1 MGKIKHLFLLCML
14 FTLSVITTK
23 AQTAVDYQ
31 TSAAPSNG
39 SFAADTHWFTIRL
52 RGTYL
57 SVENVDANSYFYSG
71 NGFNTINNTIDKGLW
86 CVVGDETKGY
96 KFYNKSVGPTKVL
109 AINYVSSGPNSN
121 ALGPNARAK
130 MVDASIE
137 NATTEGADNWLTTF
151 NIHKNEKSFVG
162 AFSVSVKGL
171 TNYYLN
177 QRSPYLA
184 FWINPGAKEEEGS
197 SFYFYDES
205 SYDATTIE
213 TAINAAITK
222 AQALITTYTGKT
234 GGIYQPTEKEFSDF
248 SSKISTTTSDYTWDN
263 LVSISNTIADF
274 KAAIDK
280 HTPTVGKRYLIKNNN
295 NNRYIVPNI
304 IPGSALNVQ
313 TGDITK
319 DAVWTLE
326 AGDTEG
332 TYKLKNAWSGLYING
347 VKANKT
353 GTDLKVITA
362 NVYDN
367 TVAIGTGSYDLDI
380 DSQHTWLQGNHDP
393 LILWAAFA
401 GASRWTLT
409 EVSDADFNNYA
420 ALPNSYIST
429 LVNKNFLGVDGVATE
444 KEALQ
449 NNPTY
454 ENYLAYCKKVKAG
467 TDNQYVRLQ
476 CAKSGNNRFMGLN
489 DAHTEVNA
497 LEASTQKTNLSNI
510 WKLVPVDG
518 DEVCYRLM
526 NANTGTYITNIKNA
540 VGATSSTPNPT
551 LTDESNSYKFTFT
564 LKDEANGNW
573 NVIDQNNNKLNAEKT
588 GPLTINY
595 WTHNDNAGW
604 WISKA
609 TDIEVAL
616 HELGDASYASLY
628 LPYSISAVSNAE
640 AYVAN
645 NAAVNNTL
653 VMQTT
658 SDGGFDAN
666 QGVVLVSDTKAS
678 TATLTLG
685 ENTNKSLL
693 RGTSRPITLTDET
706 RANYLVFGPKD
717 GAENTVG
724 FWTPATSL
732 TSIAAN
738 RAYYLNEGGQQAV
751 RLVFNGSVIEG
762 IDHVVDV
769 NDNVN
774 APIYDLM
781 GRRVNNTMKHGV
793 YIQNGKKMIVK

>member
-1 MGKIKHLFLLCML
+1 MGKIKQLFLLCML

-31 TSAAPSNG
+31 TSAAPSNS
-39 SFAADTHWFTIRL
+39 SFAADTHWFTIYL

-57 SVENVDANSYFYSG
+57 SVENVDANSYLYGG
-71 NGFNTINNTIDKGLW
+71 NGFNIINNTIDKGLW

-109 AINYVSSGPNSN
+109 AINYVNGDT
-121 ALGPNARAK
+121 GGDARAK
-130 MVDASIE
+130 MVDASTE
-137 NATTEGADNWLTTF
+137 NATTGGADNWLTTF
-151 NIHKNEKSFVG
+151 NIHKNVTSNVG

-177 QRSPYLA
+177 QRGSYLA
-184 FWINPGAKEEEGS
+184 FWINPKAKEEVGS
-197 SFYFYDES
+197 SFYFYDKS
-205 SYDATTIE
+205 SYV
-213 TAINAAITK
+213 K
-222 AQALITTYTGKT
+222 PAQALVTTYTGKT
-234 GGIYQPTEKEFSDF
+234 GGIYQPTAEELRAF
-248 SSKISTTTSDYTWDN
+248 SSKIPTDYTWDN
-263 LVSISNTIADF
+263 LASVWTSVNNAIATF

-280 HTPTVGKRYLIKNNN
+280 HTPTIGKRYLIKNSHNSK
-295 NNRYIVPNI
+295 YIVPNI

-326 AGDTEG
+326 AGATEG

-347 VKANKT
+347 VKANTT
-353 GTDLKVITA
+353 GTDLKVVTA
-362 NVYDN
+362 NVYNN
-367 TVAIGTGSYDLDI
+367 TVAIGTGTYEE
-380 DSQHTWLQGNHDP
+380 SQQTWLHGNQDP
-393 LILWAAFA
+393 LILWTASA
-401 GASRWTLT
+401 GASRWTFI
-409 EVSDADFNNYA
+409 EVSDADFNTYA
-420 ALPNSYIST
+420 PLPNSHISA
-429 LVNKNFLGVDGVATE
+429 LVNKNFLGVDVDVATE
-444 KEALQ
+444 KAALQ

-454 ENYLAYCKKVKAG
+454 ENYLTYYNKIKAVI
-467 TDNQYVRLQ
+467 DNQYVRLQ

-497 LEASTQKTNLSNI
+497 LVASTQKTNLSNI
-510 WKLVPVDG
+510 WKLVPVEG
-518 DEVCYRLM
+518 EESYRLM
-526 NANTGTYITNIKNA
+526 NANTGTYITNITKAGENK
-540 VGATSSTPNPT
+540 PNPT
-551 LTDESNSYKFTFT
+551 LTDESNGYKFTFT
-564 LKDEANGNW
+564 LNNETNGNW
-573 NVIDQNNNKLNAEKT
+573 NVIDQNNNKLNAETPT
-588 GPLTINY
+588 GQINY
-595 WTHNDNAGW
+595 WTDGGNAGW
-604 WISKA
+604 WIFKA

-658 SDGGFDAN
+658 SDGGFAAN

>member
-31 TSAAPSNG
+31 TSTAPSNG
-39 SFAADTHWFTIRL
+39 SFAADTHWFTICL
-52 RGTYL
+52 RGTFL
-57 SVENVDANSYFYSG
+57 SVENADNNSYLYSG
-71 NGFNTINNTIDKGLW
+71 NGFKTINNTIDKGLW

-109 AINYVSSGPNSN
+109 AINYVSTGPKSD
-121 ALGPNARAK
+121 ALGPDARAK
-130 MVDASIE
+130 MVDASTE

-151 NIHKNEKSFVG
+151 NIHKNETKNVG

-184 FWINPGAKEEEGS
+184 FWINSGAKEDEGS
-197 SFYFYDES
+197 SFYFYDRN
-205 SYDATTIE
+205 SYDATAIE
-213 TAINAAITK
+213 EAIRG
-222 AQALITTYTGKT
+222 AQTLVATYTGKT
-234 GGIYQPTEKEFSDF
+234 GGIYQPTADELSAF
-248 SSKISTTTSDYTWDN
+248 SSKIPTDYTWDN
-263 LVSISNTIADF
+263 LVLINNEKATF

-280 HTPTVGKRYLIKNNN
+280 HTPTIGKRYLIKNNY

-326 AGDTEG
+326 AGATEG

-347 VKANKT
+347 VKANTT

-367 TVAIGTGSYDLDI
+367 TVAIGTGLYDFDI
-380 DSQHTWLQGNHDP
+380 ESQRTWLQGNHDP
-393 LILWAAFA
+393 LILWSAMA

-476 CAKSGNNRFMGLN
+476 CAKGNQHFMGLN
-489 DAHTEVNA
+489 DAHTEANA

-518 DEVCYRLM
+518 EEFCYKLM
-526 NANTGTYITNIKNA
+526 NANTGTYITNIQNA
-540 VGATSSTPNPT
+540 VNGENRPNPT
-551 LTDESNSYKFTFT
+551 LTDESNGYKFTFT
-564 LKDEANGNW
+564 LKNETNGNW
-573 NVIDQNNNKLNAEKT
+573 SVIDQNNNQLNAET
-588 GPLTINY
+588 DGRINY
-595 WTHNDNAGW
+595 WTDGGNAGW
-604 WISKA
+604 WIFKA

-658 SDGGFDAN
+658 SDGGFAAN

-685 ENTNKSLL
+685 ENTNTSLL

>member
-31 TSAAPSNG
+31 TSTAPSNG
-39 SFAADTHWFTIRL
+39 SFAADTHWFTIYL

-57 SVENVDANSYFYSG
+57 SVENVDADSYLYGG

-96 KFYNKSVGPTKVL
+96 KFYNKSIGPTKVL
-109 AINYVSSGPNSN
+109 AINYVSDDTGG
-121 ALGPNARAK
+121 AARAK
-130 MVDASIE
+130 MVDASTE
-137 NATTEGADNWLTTF
+137 NATTGGADNWLTTF
-151 NIHKNEKSFVG
+151 NLYKNVTSNVG
-162 AFSVSVKGL
+162 AYSVSVKGL

-177 QRSPYLA
+177 QRGSYLA
-184 FWINPGAKEEEGS
+184 FWINPKAKEEVGS
-197 SFYFYDES
+197 SFYFYDKS
-205 SYDATTIE
+205 SYVGPAKT
-213 TAINAAITK
+213 
-222 AQALITTYTGKT
+222 LVTTYTGKT
-234 GGIYQPTEKEFSDF
+234 GDFYQPTEKELSDF
-248 SSKISTTTSDYTWDN
+248 SAKIPKDYTWDN
-263 LVSISNTIADF
+263 IATVWETVSNAIADF

-280 HTPTVGKRYLIKNNN
+280 HTPTVGKRYLIKNSHNSK
-295 NNRYIVPNI
+295 YIVPNI

-326 AGDTEG
+326 AGETEG

-347 VKANKT
+347 VKANTT
-353 GTDLKVITA
+353 GTDLKVVTA
-362 NVYDN
+362 NVYNN
-367 TVAIGTGSYDLDI
+367 TVAIGTGTYEE
-380 DSQHTWLQGNHDP
+380 SQQTWLHGNQDP
-393 LILWAAFA
+393 LILWTASA
-401 GASRWTLT
+401 GASRWTFT
-409 EVSDADFNNYA
+409 EVSDADFNTYA

-429 LVNKNFLGVDGVATE
+429 LVNNAKNFLGVDVATE

-454 ENYLAYCKKVKAG
+454 ENYLTYYNKVKAG

-476 CAKSGNNRFMGLN
+476 CAKGNQRFMGLN
-489 DAHTEVNA
+489 DAHTEANA
-497 LEASTQKTNLSNI
+497 LVASTQKTNLSNI

-518 DEVCYRLM
+518 ENFCYKLM
-526 NANTGTYITNIKNA
+526 NANTGTYITNIQNA
-540 VGATSSTPNPT
+540 VNGENRPNPT
-551 LTDESNSYKFTFT
+551 LTNESNGYKFTFT
-564 LKDEANGNW
+564 LKNETNGNW
-573 NVIDQNNNKLNAEKT
+573 NVIDQNNNKLNAE
-588 GPLTINY
+588 GDGRINY
-595 WTHNDNAGW
+595 WTDGGNAGW
-604 WISKA
+604 WIFKA

-658 SDGGFDAN
+658 SDGGFADN

-738 RAYYLNEGGQQAV
+738 RAFYRNEGGQQAV

-769 NDNVN
+769 NDHVN
-774 APIYDLM
+774 APIYDLT

>member
-1 MGKIKHLFLLCML
+1 MSKIKHLFLLCML

-31 TSAAPSNG
+31 TSTAPSKG
-39 SFAADTHWFTIRL
+39 SFDADTHWFTICL

-71 NGFNTINNTIDKGLW
+71 NDFNTINNTIDKGLW

-109 AINYVSSGPNSN
+109 AINYVSTGPKSD
-121 ALGPNARAK
+121 ALGPDARAK

-151 NIHKNEKSFVG
+151 NIHKNETKNIG

-184 FWINPGAKEEEGS
+184 FWINTGAKEELGS

-205 SYDATTIE
+205 SYDASTIE
-213 TAINAAITK
+213 TAINAAKTK
-222 AQALITTYTGKT
+222 AQPLITTYTGKT
-234 GGIYQPTEKEFSDF
+234 GGIYQPTAEELRDF
-248 SSKISTTTSDYTWDN
+248 SSKIPTDYTWDN
-263 LVSISNTIADF
+263 LVSISNAIADF

-280 HTPTVGKRYLIKNNN
+280 HTPTVGKRYLIKNNHT
-295 NNRYIVPNI
+295 NRYIVPNI

-326 AGDTEG
+326 AGETEG
-332 TYKLKNAWSGLYING
+332 TYKLKNAWSDLYING
-347 VKANKT
+347 VKANTT
-353 GTDLKVITA
+353 GTDLKVVTA
-362 NVYDN
+362 NVYNN
-367 TVAIGTGSYDLDI
+367 TVAIGTGTYEE
-380 DSQHTWLQGNHDP
+380 SQQTWLHGNDGNDQ
-393 LILWAAFA
+393 LILWSASA
-401 GASRWTLT
+401 GASRWTFT
-409 EVSDADFNNYA
+409 EVSDADFNTYA
-420 ALPNSYIST
+420 ALPNSHISA
-429 LVNKNFLGVDGVATE
+429 LVNKNFLGVDVDVATE
-444 KEALQ
+444 KAALQ

-454 ENYLAYCKKVKAG
+454 ENYLTYYNKIKAVI
-467 TDNQYVRLQ
+467 DNQYVRLQ
-476 CAKSGNNRFMGLN
+476 CAKSDNNRFMGLN
-489 DAHTEVNA
+489 DAHTEVNS
-497 LEASTQKTNLSNI
+497 LVASTQKTNLSNI
-510 WKLVPVDG
+510 WKLVPVEG
-518 DEVCYRLM
+518 EESYKLM

-540 VGATSSTPNPT
+540 NDGNSMPNPT
-551 LTDESNSYKFTFT
+551 LTDYSHGYKFTFT
-564 LKDEANGNW
+564 LKNETKGSW
-573 NVIDQNNNKLNAEKT
+573 NVIDQNNNKLNAEKDSRNR
-588 GPLTINY
+588 INY
-595 WTHNDNAGW
+595 WTDNLNDGW
-604 WISKA
+604 WIFKA

-616 HELGDASYASLY
+616 HELGGASYASLY
-628 LPYSISAVSNAE
+628 LPYSISAVSSAE

-658 SDGGFDAN
+658 SDGGFAAN

-693 RGTSRPITLTDET
+693 RGTNQPITLTDET

-724 FWTPATSL
+724 FWTPAASL

-738 RAYYLNEGGQQAV
+738 RAYYRNEGGQHAV

>member
-31 TSAAPSNG
+31 TSTAPSNG

-57 SVENVDANSYFYSG
+57 SVENADNNSYLYSG
-71 NGFNTINNTIDKGLW
+71 NGFNTIENTIDKGLW

-109 AINYVSSGPNSN
+109 AINYVSSDEG
-121 ALGPNARAK
+121 GGARAK
-130 MVDASIE
+130 MVDASTE

-151 NIHKNEKSFVG
+151 NIHKNTGGECVG

-184 FWINPGAKEEEGS
+184 FWISSKANEEVGS

-205 SYDATTIE
+205 SYVGPAKT
-213 TAINAAITK
+213 
-222 AQALITTYTGKT
+222 LVTTYTGKT
-234 GGIYQPTEKEFSDF
+234 GGIYQPTAEELSVF
-248 SSKISTTTSDYTWDN
+248 SSKIPTDYTWDN
-263 LVSISNTIADF
+263 LASIWASVNNTIADF

-280 HTPTVGKRYLIKNNN
+280 HTPAVGKRYLIKNNYTN
-295 NNRYIVPNI
+295 KYIVPNV

-362 NVYDN
+362 NVYNN
-367 TVAIGTGSYDLDI
+367 TVAIGTGSYDS
-380 DSQHTWLQGNHDP
+380 DSQQTWLHGNADHDQ
-393 LILWAAFA
+393 LILWSASA
-401 GASRWTLT
+401 GASRWTFT
-409 EVSDADFNNYA
+409 EVSDADFNTYA
-420 ALPNSYIST
+420 ALPNSHIST
-429 LVNKNFLGVDGVATE
+429 LVNNAKNFLGVDVATE

-454 ENYLAYCKKVKAG
+454 ENYLTYYNKVKAG

-476 CAKSGNNRFMGLN
+476 CAKSDNNRFMGLN
-489 DAHTEVNA
+489 DAYTEANS

-510 WKLVPVDG
+510 WRLVPVDG
-518 DEVCYRLM
+518 EEFCYRLM
-526 NANTGTYITNIKNA
+526 NANTGTYITNIQNA
-540 VGATSSTPNPT
+540 VNGANKPNPT
-551 LTDESNSYKFTFT
+551 LTTDESNGYKFTFT
-564 LKDEANGNW
+564 LKNETNGKW
-573 NVIDQNNNKLNAEKT
+573 SVIDQNSNQLNAET
-588 GPLTINY
+588 DGRINY
-595 WTHNDNAGW
+595 WTHSGNDGW
-604 WISKA
+604 CLFKA

-658 SDGGFDAN
+658 SDGGFAAN

-685 ENTNKSLL
+685 ENTNTSLL

-706 RANYLVFGPKD
+706 LANYLVFGPKD
-717 GAENTVG
+717 EANTIG
-724 FWTPATSL
+724 FWTPAASL

-769 NDNVN
+769 YDNVN

>member
-23 AQTAVDYQ
+23 AQTAVDYR
-31 TSAAPSNG
+31 TSAAPSKS
-39 SFAADTHWFTIRL
+39 SFDADTHWFTIYL

-57 SVENVDANSYFYSG
+57 SVENVDADSYLYGG

-109 AINYVSSGPNSN
+109 AINYVSDDTGG
-121 ALGPNARAK
+121 AARAK
-130 MVDASIE
+130 MVDASTE
-137 NATTEGADNWLTTF
+137 NATTGGADNWLTTF
-151 NIHKNEKSFVG
+151 NLYKNVTSNVG
-162 AFSVSVKGL
+162 AYSVSVKGL

-177 QRSPYLA
+177 QRGSYLA
-184 FWINPGAKEEEGS
+184 FWINPKAKEEVGS
-197 SFYFYDES
+197 SFYFYDKS
-205 SYDATTIE
+205 SYVGPAKT
-213 TAINAAITK
+213 
-222 AQALITTYTGKT
+222 LVTTYTGKT
-234 GGIYQPTEKEFSDF
+234 GGIYQPTADELSVF
-248 SSKISTTTSDYTWDN
+248 SSKIPTDYTWEN
-263 LVSISNTIADF
+263 LASVWTSVNNAIATF
-274 KAAIDK
+274 KADIDK
-280 HTPTVGKRYLIKNNN
+280 HTPTIGKRYLIKNSHNSK
-295 NNRYIVPNI
+295 YIVPNI

-326 AGDTEG
+326 AGATEG

-347 VKANKT
+347 VKANTT
-353 GTDLKVITA
+353 GTDLKVVTA
-362 NVYDN
+362 NVYNN
-367 TVAIGTGSYDLDI
+367 TVAIGTGTYEE
-380 DSQHTWLQGNHDP
+380 SQQTWLHGNQDP
-393 LILWAAFA
+393 LILWTASA

-409 EVSDADFNNYA
+409 EVSDANFNTYA
-420 ALPNSYIST
+420 PLPNSYIST

-444 KEALQ
+444 KEALR

-497 LEASTQKTNLSNI
+497 LVASTQKTNLSNI

-526 NANTGTYITNIKNA
+526 NANTGTYITNITKAGENK
-540 VGATSSTPNPT
+540 PNPT
-551 LTDESNSYKFTFT
+551 LTDESNGYKFTFT
-564 LKDEANGNW
+564 LKNETNGNW
-573 NVIDQNNNKLNAEKT
+573 NVIDQNNNKLNAET
-588 GPLTINY
+588 DGRINY
-595 WTHNDNAGW
+595 WTSDQNAGW
-604 WISKA
+604 RISKA

-658 SDGGFDAN
+658 SDGGFADN

-693 RGTSRPITLTDET
+693 RGTSQPITLTDET

-738 RAYYLNEGGQQAV
+738 RAFYKNEGGQQAV

>member
-31 TSAAPSNG
+31 TSTAPSNG

-57 SVENVDANSYFYSG
+57 SVENTDANSYLYSG

-86 CVVGDETKGY
+86 CVVGNETKGY

-109 AINYVSSGPNSN
+109 AINYVSSGPNENSK
-121 ALGPNARAK
+121 GPDARAK

-151 NIHKNEKSFVG
+151 NIHKNVTSNVG

-171 TNYYLN
+171 TDYYLN
-177 QRSPYLA
+177 QRPPYLA
-184 FWINPGAKEEEGS
+184 FWISSGANEEVGS

-205 SYDATTIE
+205 SYDASTIE

-222 AQALITTYTGKT
+222 AQTLITTYTGKT
-234 GGIYQPTEKEFSDF
+234 GGIYQPTAGELSNF
-248 SSKISTTTSDYTWDN
+248 SSKIPTTTSDYTWDN

-280 HTPTVGKRYLIKNNN
+280 HTPTVGKRYLIKNSHNN
-295 NNRYIVPNI
+295 KYIVPNI

-326 AGDTEG
+326 VGGTEG
-332 TYKLKNAWSGLYING
+332 TYKLRNAWSGLYING
-347 VKANKT
+347 VKANTT

-362 NVYDN
+362 NVYNN

-380 DSQHTWLQGNHDP
+380 DSQHTWIHGNQDP
-393 LILWAAFA
+393 LILWSASA
-401 GASRWTLT
+401 GASRWTFT
-409 EVSDADFNNYA
+409 EVSDADFNTYA
-420 ALPNSYIST
+420 ALPNSHIST

-526 NANTGTYITNIKNA
+526 NANTGTYITNITKAGENK
-540 VGATSSTPNPT
+540 PNPT
-551 LTDESNSYKFTFT
+551 LTDESNGYKFTFT
-564 LKDEANGNW
+564 LKNETNGNW
-573 NVIDQNNNKLNAEKT
+573 NVIDQNNNKLNAET
-588 GPLTINY
+588 PSGQINY
-595 WTHNDNAGW
+595 WTDNGNAGW
-604 WISKA
+604 WIFKA

-628 LPYSISAVSNAE
+628 LPYSISAVSSAE

-738 RAYYLNEGGQQAV
+738 RAYYRNEGGQHAV

>member
-1 MGKIKHLFLLCML
+1 MGNFKHLFLLCML

-23 AQTAVDYQ
+23 AQTAVEYQ

-39 SFAADTHWFTIRL
+39 SFAADTHWFTIYV

-57 SVENVDANSYFYSG
+57 SVENADNNSYLYSG
-71 NGFNTINNTIDKGLW
+71 NSFNTINNTIDKGLW
-86 CVVGDETKGY
+86 CVVGDETSGY
-96 KFYNKSVGPTKVL
+96 KFYNKSEGPTKVL
-109 AINYVSSGPNSN
+109 AINYVSDNTG
-121 ALGPNARAK
+121 GDARVK
-130 MVDASIE
+130 MVDASTE

-151 NIHKNEKSFVG
+151 NMHKNVTSNVG
-162 AFSVSVKGL
+162 AYSISVKGL
-171 TNYYLN
+171 TDYYLN

-184 FWINPGAKEEEGS
+184 FWINSLASEEIGS
-197 SFYFYDES
+197 SFYFYNES
-205 SYDATTIE
+205 SYATPTIE
-213 TAINAAITK
+213 IMQN
-222 AQALITTYTGKT
+222 LITTYTGKT
-234 GGIYQPTEKEFSDF
+234 GGIYQPTAEELSDF
-248 SSKISTTTSDYTWDN
+248 SNQIPSTSDFTWDN
-263 LVSISNTIADF
+263 VATKLASSNNLIANF
-274 KAAIDK
+274 KTAIDT
-280 HTPTVGKRYLIKNNN
+280 HTPTVGKRYLIKNNYN
-295 NNRYIVPNI
+295 NKYIVPNV
-304 IPGSALNVQ
+304 IPGSVLNVQ

-319 DAVWTLE
+319 DAVWILE
-326 AGDTEG
+326 GGDTEG

-347 VKANKT
+347 VKANT
-353 GTDLKVITA
+353 TATDLKVITA
-362 NVYDN
+362 NVYNN
-367 TVAIGTGSYDLDI
+367 TVAIGSGSYDL
-380 DSQHTWLQGNHDP
+380 DSQHTWLHGNQDP
-393 LILWAAFA
+393 IILWSAGA
-401 GASRWTLT
+401 GASRWTFT
-409 EVSDADFNNYA
+409 EVSDDDFNTYA
-420 ALPNSYIST
+420 ALPNSHIST
-429 LVNKNFLGVDGVATE
+429 LVNNGKNFLGVDVATE
-444 KEALQ
+444 KAALQ
-449 NNPTY
+449 NEPTY
-454 ENYLAYCKKVKAG
+454 DNFLTYYNKVKAG

-476 CAKSGNNRFMGLN
+476 CAKSGNNRFLGLN

-497 LEASTQKTNLSNI
+497 LVASTQKTNLSNI
-510 WKLVPVDG
+510 WKLVPIDG
-518 DEVCYRLM
+518 EEGYKLM
-526 NANTGTYITNIKNA
+526 NANTGTYITNVQNA
-540 VGATSSTPNPT
+540 VDGASKPNPS
-551 LTDESNSYKFTFT
+551 LTDFSNGYKFTFT
-564 LKDEANGNW
+564 LKNEANGNW
-573 NVIDQNNNKLNAEKT
+573 NVIDGNNNKLNAET
-588 GPLTINY
+588 DGRINY
-595 WTHNDNAGW
+595 WTSDVNAGW
-604 WISKA
+604 YIFKA

-645 NAAVNNTL
+645 NSAVNNTL

-658 SDGGFDAN
+658 SDGGFAAN

-685 ENTNKSLL
+685 ENTNTSLL
-693 RGTSRPITLTDET
+693 SGTNQPITLTDET

-717 GAENTVG
+717 GATNTVG

-738 RAYYLNEGGQQAV
+738 RAYYRNEGGQHAV

>member
-31 TSAAPSNG
+31 TSTAPSNG

-57 SVENVDANSYFYSG
+57 SVENADNNSYFYSG
-71 NGFNTINNTIDKGLW
+71 NGFNTIDNTIDKGLW

-109 AINYVSSGPNSN
+109 AINYVSTGPKSD
-121 ALGPNARAK
+121 ALGPDARAK

-151 NIHKNEKSFVG
+151 NIHKNVTSNVG

-177 QRSPYLA
+177 QRAPYLA
-184 FWINPGAKEEEGS
+184 FWINPGAKEDLGS

-205 SYDATTIE
+205 SYDASTIE
-213 TAINAAITK
+213 AAITK
-222 AQALITTYTGKT
+222 AQALITTYTDNT
-234 GGIYQPTEKEFSDF
+234 GGIYQPTAGELSDF
-248 SSKISTTTSDYTWDN
+248 SSKIPTTTNNFTWDN
-263 LVSISNTIADF
+263 LASINNTIADF

-280 HTPTVGKRYLIKNNN
+280 HTPTVGKRYLIKNSHNN
-295 NNRYIVPNI
+295 KYIVPNI

-313 TGDITK
+313 TGDVTK

-326 AGDTEG
+326 AGETEG
-332 TYKLKNAWSGLYING
+332 TYKLKNAWSDLYING

-353 GTDLKVITA
+353 GTDLKVVTA
-362 NVYDN
+362 NVYNN
-367 TVAIGTGSYDLDI
+367 TVAIGTGTYEE
-380 DSQHTWLQGNHDP
+380 SQQTWLHANADP
-393 LILWAAFA
+393 FVILWTASA

-526 NANTGTYITNIKNA
+526 NANTGTYITNITKAGENK
-540 VGATSSTPNPT
+540 PNPT
-551 LTDESNSYKFTFT
+551 LTDESNGYKFTFT
-564 LKDEANGNW
+564 LKNETNGNW
-573 NVIDQNNNKLNAEKT
+573 NVIDQNNNKLNAET
-588 GPLTINY
+588 PSGQINY
-595 WTHNDNAGW
+595 WTDNGNAGW
-604 WISKA
+604 WIFKA

-628 LPYSISAVSNAE
+628 LPYSISAVSSAE

-666 QGVVLVSDTKAS
+666 QGVDLGSDRNTKKK
-678 TATLTLG
+678 TLTLG

-738 RAYYLNEGGQQAV
+738 RAYYRNEGGQHAV

>member
-31 TSAAPSNG
+31 TSAAPSNS
-39 SFAADTHWFTIRL
+39 SFAADTHWFTIYL

-57 SVENVDANSYFYSG
+57 SVENVDANSYLYGG
-71 NGFNTINNTIDKGLW
+71 NGFNIINNTIDKGLW

-109 AINYVSSGPNSN
+109 AINYVNGDT
-121 ALGPNARAK
+121 GGDARAK
-130 MVDASIE
+130 MVDASTE
-137 NATTEGADNWLTTF
+137 NATTGGADNWLTTF
-151 NIHKNEKSFVG
+151 NIHKNVTSNVG

-177 QRSPYLA
+177 QRGSYLA
-184 FWINPGAKEEEGS
+184 FWINPKAKEEVGS
-197 SFYFYDES
+197 SFYFYDKS
-205 SYDATTIE
+205 SYV
-213 TAINAAITK
+213 K
-222 AQALITTYTGKT
+222 PAQALVTTYTGKT
-234 GGIYQPTEKEFSDF
+234 GGIYQPTAEELRAF
-248 SSKISTTTSDYTWDN
+248 SSKIPTDYTWDN
-263 LVSISNTIADF
+263 LASVWTSVNNAIATF

-280 HTPTVGKRYLIKNNN
+280 HTPTIGRRYLIKNSHNSK
-295 NNRYIVPNI
+295 YIVPNI

-326 AGDTEG
+326 AGATEG

-347 VKANKT
+347 VKANTT
-353 GTDLKVITA
+353 GTDLKVVTA
-362 NVYDN
+362 NVYNN
-367 TVAIGTGSYDLDI
+367 TVAIGTGTYEE
-380 DSQHTWLQGNHDP
+380 SQQTWLHGNQDP
-393 LILWAAFA
+393 LILWTASA
-401 GASRWTLT
+401 GASRWTFI
-409 EVSDADFNNYA
+409 EVSDADFNTYA
-420 ALPNSYIST
+420 PLPNSHISA
-429 LVNKNFLGVDGVATE
+429 LVNKNFLGVDVDVATE
-444 KEALQ
+444 KAALQ

-454 ENYLAYCKKVKAG
+454 ENYLTYYNKIKAVI
-467 TDNQYVRLQ
+467 DNQYVRLQ

-497 LEASTQKTNLSNI
+497 LVASTQKTNLSNI
-510 WKLVPVDG
+510 WKLVPVEG
-518 DEVCYRLM
+518 EESYRLM
-526 NANTGTYITNIKNA
+526 NANTGTYITNITKAGENK
-540 VGATSSTPNPT
+540 PNPT
-551 LTDESNSYKFTFT
+551 LTDESNGYKFTFT
-564 LKDEANGNW
+564 LNNETNGNW
-573 NVIDQNNNKLNAEKT
+573 NVIDQNNNKLNAETPT
-588 GPLTINY
+588 GQINY
-595 WTHNDNAGW
+595 WTDGGNAGW
-604 WISKA
+604 WIFKA

-616 HELGDASYASLY
+616 HESGDASYASLY

-685 ENTNKSLL
+685 ENTNTSLL

-724 FWTPATSL
+724 FWTPAASL

-738 RAYYLNEGGQQAV
+738 RAFYRNEGGQQAV

>member
-31 TSAAPSNG
+31 TSAAPSNS
-39 SFAADTHWFTIRL
+39 SFAADTHWFTIYL

-57 SVENVDANSYFYSG
+57 SVENVDANSYLYGG
-71 NGFNTINNTIDKGLW
+71 NDFNTINNTIDKGLW

-109 AINYVSSGPNSN
+109 AINYVNGDTGG
-121 ALGPNARAK
+121 AARAK
-130 MVDASIE
+130 MVDASTE
-137 NATTEGADNWLTTF
+137 NATTGGADNWLTTF
-151 NIHKNEKSFVG
+151 NLYKNVTSNVG
-162 AFSVSVKGL
+162 AYSVSVKGL

-177 QRSPYLA
+177 QRGSYLA
-184 FWINPGAKEEEGS
+184 FWINPKAKEEVGS
-197 SFYFYDES
+197 SFYFYDKS
-205 SYDATTIE
+205 SYV
-213 TAINAAITK
+213 K
-222 AQALITTYTGKT
+222 PAQALVTTYTGKT
-234 GGIYQPTEKEFSDF
+234 GGIYQPTAEELRAF
-248 SSKISTTTSDYTWDN
+248 SSKIPTDYTWDN
-263 LVSISNTIADF
+263 LASVWTSVNNAIATF

-280 HTPTVGKRYLIKNNN
+280 HTPTVGKRYLIKNNHTN
-295 NNRYIVPNI
+295 KYIVPNI

-332 TYKLKNAWSGLYING
+332 TYKLKNAWSELYING
-347 VKANKT
+347 VKANTT

-362 NVYDN
+362 NVYNN
-367 TVAIGTGSYDLDI
+367 TVAIGTGSYDS
-380 DSQHTWLQGNHDP
+380 DSQQTWLHGNDGNDQ
-393 LILWAAFA
+393 LILWSASA
-401 GASRWTLT
+401 GASRWTFT
-409 EVSDADFNNYA
+409 EVSDDVFNNYA

-429 LVNKNFLGVDGVATE
+429 LVNNAKNFLGVDVATE

-449 NNPTY
+449 HNPTY
-454 ENYLAYCKKVKAG
+454 KNYLTYYNKVKAG

-489 DAHTEVNA
+489 DAYTEANA

-518 DEVCYRLM
+518 EEFCYKLM
-526 NANTGTYITNIKNA
+526 NANTGTYITNIQNA
-540 VGATSSTPNPT
+540 VNGANRPNPT
-551 LTDESNSYKFTFT
+551 LTVENNGYKFTFT
-564 LKDEANGNW
+564 LKNETNGNW
-573 NVIDQNNNKLNAEKT
+573 SVIDQNNNQLNAET
-588 GPLTINY
+588 DGRINY
-595 WTHNDNAGW
+595 WTDGGNAGW
-604 WISKA
+604 WIFKA

-658 SDGGFDAN
+658 SDGGFAAN

-685 ENTNKSLL
+685 ENPNTSLL

-717 GAENTVG
+717 EANTIG
-724 FWTPATSL
+724 FWTPAASL

>member
-14 FTLSVITTK
+14 FTLSVITTE
-23 AQTAVDYQ
+23 AQTAVDYR
-31 TSAAPSNG
+31 TSAAPSKS
-39 SFAADTHWFTIRL
+39 SFDADTHWFTIYL

-57 SVENVDANSYFYSG
+57 SVENVDNDSYLYGG

-109 AINYVSSGPNSN
+109 AINYVSSGDKGSD
-121 ALGPNARAK
+121 ARAK
-130 MVDASIE
+130 MVDASTE

-151 NIHKNEKSFVG
+151 NIHKNETSNVG
-162 AFSVSVKGL
+162 AFTVSVKGL
-171 TNYYLN
+171 TDYYLN
-177 QRSPYLA
+177 QRTPYLA
-184 FWINPGAKEEEGS
+184 FWISSAANEEVGS
-197 SFYFYDES
+197 AFYFYDKS
-205 SYDATTIE
+205 SYDASTIE
-213 TAINAAITK
+213 TAINAAKTK
-222 AQALITTYTGKT
+222 AQNLINTYTGKT
-234 GGIYQPTEKEFSDF
+234 GGIYQPTEKELRAFSN
-248 SSKISTTTSDYTWDN
+248 KIPTTTSDYTWDN

-295 NNRYIVPNI
+295 NSNYIVPNI

-313 TGDITK
+313 TGAITK
-319 DAVWTLE
+319 DAIWTLE

-347 VKANKT
+347 VKANTT

-367 TVAIGTGSYDLDI
+367 AVAIGTGSYDLDI

-393 LILWAAFA
+393 LILWSAFA

-409 EVSDADFNNYA
+409 EVSDADFNTYA
-420 ALPNSYIST
+420 ALPNSHIST
-429 LVNKNFLGVDGVATE
+429 LVDNAKNFLGVDVATE

-489 DAHTEVNA
+489 DAHTEANA

-526 NANTGTYITNIKNA
+526 NANTGTYITNITKAGENK
-540 VGATSSTPNPT
+540 PNPT
-551 LTDESNSYKFTFT
+551 LTDESNGYKFTFT
-564 LKDEANGNW
+564 LNNKTNGNW
-573 NVIDQNNNKLNAEKT
+573 NVIDQNNNKLNAET
-588 GPLTINY
+588 DGRINY
-595 WTHNDNAGW
+595 WTDGGNAGW
-604 WISKA
+604 WIFKA

-685 ENTNKSLL
+685 ENTNKSKL
-693 RGTSRPITLTDET
+693 RGTNQPITLTDET

-717 GAENTVG
+717 EANTIG
-724 FWTPATSL
+724 FWTPAASL

-738 RAYYLNEGGQQAV
+738 RAFYLNEGGQQAV

>member
-31 TSAAPSNG
+31 TSTAPSNS
-39 SFAADTHWFTIRL
+39 SFDADTHWFTIRL
-52 RGTYL
+52 RDAYL
-57 SVENVDANSYFYSG
+57 SVENTDANSYFYSG

-109 AINYVSSGPNSN
+109 AINYVSSGDKGSD
-121 ALGPNARAK
+121 ARAK
-130 MVDASIE
+130 MVDASTE

-151 NIHKNEKSFVG
+151 NIHKNETSNVG
-162 AFSVSVKGL
+162 AFTVSVKGL
-171 TNYYLN
+171 TDYYLN
-177 QRSPYLA
+177 QRAPYLA
-184 FWINPGAKEEEGS
+184 FWISSAANEEVGS
-197 SFYFYDES
+197 AFYFYDKS
-205 SYDATTIE
+205 SYDASTIE

-222 AQALITTYTGKT
+222 AQTLITTYKDKT
-234 GGIYQPTEKEFSDF
+234 GGIYQPTAEELSDF
-248 SSKISTTTSDYTWDN
+248 SSKIPTTTSDYTWDN

-280 HTPTVGKRYLIKNNN
+280 HTPTVGKRYLIKNSHNN
-295 NNRYIVPNI
+295 KYIVPNI
-304 IPGSALNVQ
+304 IPGSVLNVQ

-347 VKANKT
+347 VKANTT

-362 NVYDN
+362 NVYNN

-380 DSQHTWLQGNHDP
+380 ASQRTWLHGNQDP
-393 LILWAAFA
+393 LILWSASA
-401 GASRWTLT
+401 GASRWTFT
-409 EVSDADFNNYA
+409 EVSGADFNTYA
-420 ALPNSYIST
+420 ALPNSHISA
-429 LVNKNFLGVDGVATE
+429 LVNKNILGVDAATE
-444 KEALQ
+444 KEAFQ
-449 NNPTY
+449 SNPTY
-454 ENYLAYCKKVKAG
+454 ENYLTYYNKVKAG

-476 CAKSGNNRFMGLN
+476 CAKSGNDRFMGLN
-489 DAHTEVNA
+489 DAYTEVNA

-518 DEVCYRLM
+518 EEVCYRLM
-526 NANTGTYITNIKNA
+526 NANTGTYITNITKA
-540 VGATSSTPNPT
+540 GEDKPNPT
-551 LTDESNSYKFTFT
+551 LTDESNGYKFTFT
-564 LKDEANGNW
+564 LKDEANGKW
-573 NVIDQNNNKLNAEKT
+573 NVIDQNNNKLNAEET
-588 GPLTINY
+588 GEINY
-595 WTHNDNAGW
+595 WTDGGNDGW
-604 WISKA
+604 CIFKA

-628 LPYSISAVSNAE
+628 LPYSISAVSSAE

-645 NAAVNNTL
+645 NSAVNNTL

-685 ENTNKSLL
+685 ENKNKSLL
-693 RGTSRPITLTDET
+693 SGTNQPITLTDET

-724 FWTPATSL
+724 FWTPAASL

>member
-31 TSAAPSNG
+31 TSEAPSKG
-39 SFAADTHWFTIRL
+39 SFAADTHWFTIYL

-57 SVENVDANSYFYSG
+57 SVENVDADSYLYGGNS
-71 NGFNTINNTIDKGLW
+71 FNTINNTIDKGLW

-96 KFYNKSVGPTKVL
+96 KFYNKSIGPTKVL
-109 AINYVSSGPNSN
+109 AINYVSDDTG
-121 ALGPNARAK
+121 GKARAK
-130 MVDASIE
+130 MVDASTE
-137 NATTEGADNWLTTF
+137 NATTKGADNWLTTF
-151 NIHKNEKSFVG
+151 DLYKNVGGDCVG

-177 QRSPYLA
+177 QRGSYLA
-184 FWINPGAKEEEGS
+184 FWISPKAKEEVGS
-197 SFYFYDES
+197 AFYFYDKS
-205 SYDATTIE
+205 SYV
-213 TAINAAITK
+213 K
-222 AQALITTYTGKT
+222 PAQALVTTYKGKT
-234 GGIYQPTEKEFSDF
+234 GGIYQPTAEELSAF
-248 SSKISTTTSDYTWDN
+248 SSKIPTDYTWDN
-263 LVSISNTIADF
+263 LASVWTSVNNAIATF

-280 HTPTVGKRYLIKNNN
+280 HTPTIGKRYLIKNSHNSK
-295 NNRYIVPNI
+295 YIVPNI

-326 AGDTEG
+326 AGATEG

-347 VKANKT
+347 VKANTT
-353 GTDLKVITA
+353 GTDLKVVTA
-362 NVYDN
+362 NVYNN
-367 TVAIGTGSYDLDI
+367 TVAIGTGTYEE
-380 DSQHTWLQGNHDP
+380 SQQTWLHGNQDP
-393 LILWAAFA
+393 LILWTASA

-409 EVSDADFNNYA
+409 EVSDADFNTYA
-420 ALPNSYIST
+420 ALPNSHIST
-429 LVNKNFLGVDGVATE
+429 LVNKNFLGVDVDVATE
-444 KEALQ
+444 KAALQ

-454 ENYLAYCKKVKAG
+454 ENYLVYYNKIKAVI
-467 TDNQYVRLQ
+467 DNQYVRLQ

-497 LEASTQKTNLSNI
+497 LVASTQKNNLSNI
-510 WKLVPVDG
+510 WKLVPVEG
-518 DEVCYRLM
+518 EESYRLM
-526 NANTGTYITNIKNA
+526 NANTGTYITNITKAGENK
-540 VGATSSTPNPT
+540 PNPT
-551 LTDESNSYKFTFT
+551 LTDESNGYKFTFT
-564 LKDEANGNW
+564 LNNETNGNW
-573 NVIDQNNNKLNAEKT
+573 NVIDQNNNKLNAETPT
-588 GPLTINY
+588 GQINY
-595 WTHNDNAGW
+595 WTDNGNAGW
-604 WISKA
+604 WIFKA

-658 SDGGFDAN
+658 SDGGFAAN

-693 RGTSRPITLTDET
+693 SGTNQPITLTDET

-717 GAENTVG
+717 EANTIG
-724 FWTPATSL
+724 FWTPAASL

>member
-31 TSAAPSNG
+31 TSTAPSAG
-39 SFAADTHWFTIRL
+39 SFAADTHWFTIYL

-71 NGFNTINNTIDKGLW
+71 NGFNTIDNTIDKGLW

-109 AINYVSSGPNSN
+109 AINYVSYDSKTEG
-121 ALGPNARAK
+121 GNARAK
-130 MVDASIE
+130 MVDASTE

-151 NIHKNEKSFVG
+151 NIHKNTGGECVG

-184 FWINPGAKEEEGS
+184 FWINTKANEEVGS
-197 SFYFYDES
+197 SFYFYDKN
-205 SYDATTIE
+205 SYDASTIE

-222 AQALITTYTGKT
+222 AQTLITTYTGKT
-234 GGIYQPTEKEFSDF
+234 GGIYQPTAEELRNF
-248 SSKISTTTSDYTWDN
+248 SSKIPTTTSDYTWDN

-304 IPGSALNVQ
+304 IPGSVLNVQ

-326 AGDTEG
+326 AGGTEG

-347 VKANKT
+347 VRANTT

-401 GASRWTLT
+401 GASRWTFT

-420 ALPNSYIST
+420 ALPNSHISA
-429 LVNKNFLGVDGVATE
+429 LVNKNFLGVDVDVATE
-444 KEALQ
+444 KAALQ

-454 ENYLAYCKKVKAG
+454 ENYLTYYNKIKAVI
-467 TDNQYVRLQ
+467 DNQYVRLQ

-497 LEASTQKTNLSNI
+497 LVASTQKNNLSNI
-510 WKLVPVDG
+510 WKLVPVEG
-518 DEVCYRLM
+518 EESYRLM
-526 NANTGTYITNIKNA
+526 NANTGTYITNITKA
-540 VGATSSTPNPT
+540 GEDKPNPT
-551 LTDESNSYKFTFT
+551 LTDESHGYKFTFT
-564 LKDEANGNW
+564 LKDEANGKW

-588 GPLTINY
+588 GEINY
-595 WTHNDNAGW
+595 WTDGGNDGW
-604 WISKA
+604 CIYKA

-645 NAAVNNTL
+645 NSAVNNTL

-658 SDGGFDAN
+658 SDGGFAAN

-685 ENTNKSLL
+685 ENPNTSLL
-693 RGTSRPITLTDET
+693 RGTSQPITLTDET

-717 GAENTVG
+717 EANTIG
-724 FWTPATSL
+724 FWTPAASL

-738 RAYYLNEGGQQAV
+738 RAFYKNEGGQQAV

>member
-14 FTLSVITTK
+14 FTLSVITTE
-23 AQTAVDYQ
+23 AQTAVDYR
-31 TSAAPSNG
+31 TSAAPSKS
-39 SFAADTHWFTIRL
+39 SFDADTHWFTIYL

-57 SVENVDANSYFYSG
+57 SVENVDNDSYLYGG

-109 AINYVSSGPNSN
+109 AINYVNGDT
-121 ALGPNARAK
+121 GGDARAK
-130 MVDASIE
+130 MVDASTE
-137 NATTEGADNWLTTF
+137 NATTGGADNWLTTF
-151 NIHKNEKSFVG
+151 NLYKNVTSNVG
-162 AFSVSVKGL
+162 AYSVSVKGL

-177 QRSPYLA
+177 QRGSYLA
-184 FWINPGAKEEEGS
+184 FWISPKAKEEVGS

-205 SYDATTIE
+205 SYV
-213 TAINAAITK
+213 K
-222 AQALITTYTGKT
+222 PAQALVTTYMGKT
-234 GGIYQPTEKEFSDF
+234 GGIYQPTADELSVF
-248 SSKISTTTSDYTWDN
+248 SSKIPTDYTWEN
-263 LVSISNTIADF
+263 LASVWTSVNNAIATF

-280 HTPTVGKRYLIKNNN
+280 HTPTVGKRYLIKNNYN
-295 NNRYIVPNI
+295 SKYIVPNI

-326 AGDTEG
+326 AGETEG

-347 VKANKT
+347 VKANTT

-367 TVAIGTGSYDLDI
+367 TVAIGTGSYD
-380 DSQHTWLQGNHDP
+380 DSQHTWLHGNADP
-393 LILWAAFA
+393 LILWSASA
-401 GASRWTLT
+401 GSSRWTFT
-409 EVSDADFNNYA
+409 EVSDADFNTYA

-429 LVNKNFLGVDGVATE
+429 LVNNAKNFLGVGVTE
-444 KEALQ
+444 KETFQ

-454 ENYLAYCKKVKAG
+454 ENYLTYYNKVKTG

-476 CAKSGNNRFMGLN
+476 CAKTGYGGNDRFMGLN
-489 DAHTEVNA
+489 DAHTEANS

-518 DEVCYRLM
+518 EEFCYKLM
-526 NANTGTYITNIKNA
+526 NANTGTYITNIQNA

-551 LTDESNSYKFTFT
+551 LTDESSGYKFTFT
-564 LKDEANGNW
+564 LKDEANGKW
-573 NVIDQNNNKLNAEKT
+573 NVIDQNNQKLNAE
-588 GPLTINY
+588 GDGRINY
-595 WTHNDNAGW
+595 WTNGGNDGW
-604 WISKA
+604 WIFKA

-628 LPYSISAVSNAE
+628 LPYSISAVSSNAE

-666 QGVVLVSDTKAS
+666 QGVVLVSNTKAS

-685 ENTNKSLL
+685 ENKNTSLL
-693 RGTSRPITLTDET
+693 RGTSQPITLTDET

-724 FWTPATSL
+724 FWTPAASL

>member
-31 TSAAPSNG
+31 TSTAPSNG

-57 SVENVDANSYFYSG
+57 SVENADNNSYFYSG
-71 NGFNTINNTIDKGLW
+71 NGFNTIDNTIDKGLW

-109 AINYVSSGPNSN
+109 AINYVSTGPKSD
-121 ALGPNARAK
+121 ALGPDARAK

-151 NIHKNEKSFVG
+151 NIHKNVTSNVG

-177 QRSPYLA
+177 QRAPYLA
-184 FWINPGAKEEEGS
+184 FWINPGAKEDLGS

-205 SYDATTIE
+205 SYDASTIE
-213 TAINAAITK
+213 EAIRG
-222 AQALITTYTGKT
+222 AQTLVATYTGKT
-234 GGIYQPTEKEFSDF
+234 GGIYQPTADELSAF
-248 SSKISTTTSDYTWDN
+248 SSKIPTDYTWDN
-263 LVSISNTIADF
+263 LVLINNEKATF

-280 HTPTVGKRYLIKNNN
+280 HTPTIGKRYLIKNNY

-326 AGDTEG
+326 AGATEG

-347 VKANKT
+347 VKANTT

-367 TVAIGTGSYDLDI
+367 TVAIGTGLYDFDI
-380 DSQHTWLQGNHDP
+380 ESQRTWLQGNHDP
-393 LILWAAFA
+393 LILWSAMA

-429 LVNKNFLGVDGVATE
+429 LVNKNFLGVDVATE
-444 KEALQ
+444 KEAFQ
-449 NNPTY
+449 SNPTY
-454 ENYLAYCKKVKAG
+454 ENYLTYYNKVKAG

-476 CAKSGNNRFMGLN
+476 CAKSDHNRFMGLN
-489 DAHTEVNA
+489 DAYTEVNA

-510 WKLVPVDG
+510 WKLVPVEG
-518 DEVCYRLM
+518 EESYRLM
-526 NANTGTYITNIKNA
+526 NANTGTYITNITKAGENK
-540 VGATSSTPNPT
+540 PNPT
-551 LTDESNSYKFTFT
+551 LTDESNGYKFTFT
-564 LKDEANGNW
+564 LKDEANGKW

-588 GPLTINY
+588 GEINY
-595 WTHNDNAGW
+595 WTSDQNAGW
-604 WISKA
+604 WIIKA

-685 ENTNKSLL
+685 ENTNTSLL
-693 RGTSRPITLTDET
+693 RGTNQPITLTDET

-717 GAENTVG
+717 EANTIG
-724 FWTPATSL
+724 FWTPAASL

>member
-31 TSAAPSNG
+31 TSTAPSKG
-39 SFAADTHWFTIRL
+39 SFDADTHWFTICL
-52 RGTYL
+52 RGTFL
-57 SVENVDANSYFYSG
+57 SVENADNNSYLYSG
-71 NGFNTINNTIDKGLW
+71 NGFKTINNTIDKGLW

-130 MVDASIE
+130 MVDASTE

-151 NIHKNEKSFVG
+151 NIHKNETKNVG

-184 FWINPGAKEEEGS
+184 FWINSGAKEEEGS

-205 SYDATTIE
+205 SYVGS
-213 TAINAAITK
+213 AITK
-222 AQALITTYTGKT
+222 AQTLVTTYTGKT

-248 SSKISTTTSDYTWDN
+248 SSKISSIIPTDYTWDN
-263 LVSISNTIADF
+263 LVSILASINNTISDF

-280 HTPTVGKRYLIKNNN
+280 HTPTVGKRYLIKNNHT
-295 NNRYIVPNI
+295 NRYIVPNI

-326 AGDTEG
+326 AGEAEG
-332 TYKLKNAWSGLYING
+332 TYKLKNAWSDLYING
-347 VKANKT
+347 VKANTT
-353 GTDLKVITA
+353 GTDLKVVTA
-362 NVYDN
+362 NVYNN
-367 TVAIGTGSYDLDI
+367 TVAIGTGTYEE
-380 DSQHTWLQGNHDP
+380 SQQTWLHGNDGNDQ
-393 LILWAAFA
+393 LILWSASA
-401 GASRWTLT
+401 GASRWTFT
-409 EVSDADFNNYA
+409 EVSDDDFNNYA

-429 LVNKNFLGVDGVATE
+429 LVNKNFLGVDVATE
-444 KEALQ
+444 KEAFQ
-449 NNPTY
+449 SNPTY
-454 ENYLAYCKKVKAG
+454 ENYLTYYNKVKAG

-476 CAKSGNNRFMGLN
+476 CAKSDNNRFMGLN
-489 DAHTEVNA
+489 DAHTEVNS
-497 LEASTQKTNLSNI
+497 LVASTQKTNLSNI
-510 WKLVPVDG
+510 WKLVPVEG
-518 DEVCYRLM
+518 EESYKLM
-526 NANTGTYITNIKNA
+526 NANTGTYITNIQNA

-551 LTDESNSYKFTFT
+551 LTDYSHGYKFTFT
-564 LKDEANGNW
+564 LKNESKGSW
-573 NVIDQNNNKLNAEKT
+573 NVIDQNSNKLNAE
-588 GPLTINY
+588 GDGRINY
-595 WTHNDNAGW
+595 WTSGGNDGW
-604 WISKA
+604 WIFKA

-616 HELGDASYASLY
+616 HELGGASYASLY
-628 LPYSISAVSNAE
+628 LPYSISAVSSAE

-658 SDGGFDAN
+658 SDGGFAAN

-685 ENTNKSLL
+685 ENKNTSLL
-693 RGTSRPITLTDET
+693 RGTNQPITLTDET

-724 FWTPATSL
+724 FWTPVASL

-738 RAYYLNEGGQQAV
+738 RAFYKNEGGQQAV

>member
-31 TSAAPSNG
+31 TSAAPSNS
-39 SFAADTHWFTIRL
+39 SFAADTHWFTIYL

-57 SVENVDANSYFYSG
+57 SVENVDANSYLYGG
-71 NGFNTINNTIDKGLW
+71 NGFNIINNTIDKGLW

-109 AINYVSSGPNSN
+109 AINYVNGDT
-121 ALGPNARAK
+121 GGDARAK
-130 MVDASIE
+130 MVDASTE
-137 NATTEGADNWLTTF
+137 NATTGGADNWLTTF
-151 NIHKNEKSFVG
+151 NIHKNVTSNVG

-177 QRSPYLA
+177 QRGSYLA
-184 FWINPGAKEEEGS
+184 FWISPKAKEEVGS
-197 SFYFYDES
+197 SFYFYDKS
-205 SYDATTIE
+205 SYV
-213 TAINAAITK
+213 K
-222 AQALITTYTGKT
+222 PAQALVTTYKGKT
-234 GGIYQPTEKEFSDF
+234 GGIYQPTAEELSDF
-248 SSKISTTTSDYTWDN
+248 SSKIPTDYTWDN
-263 LVSISNTIADF
+263 LASVWTSVNNAIATF

-280 HTPTVGKRYLIKNNN
+280 HTPTIGKRYLIKNSHNSK
-295 NNRYIVPNI
+295 YIVPNI

-326 AGDTEG
+326 AGATEG

-347 VKANKT
+347 VKANTT
-353 GTDLKVITA
+353 GTDLKVVTA
-362 NVYDN
+362 NVYNN
-367 TVAIGTGSYDLDI
+367 TVAIGTGTYEE
-380 DSQHTWLQGNHDP
+380 SQQTWLHGNQDP
-393 LILWAAFA
+393 LILWTASA
-401 GASRWTLT
+401 GASRWTFI
-409 EVSDADFNNYA
+409 EVSDADFNTYA
-420 ALPNSYIST
+420 PLPNSHIST
-429 LVNKNFLGVDGVATE
+429 LVNKNFLGVDVDVATE
-444 KEALQ
+444 KAALQ

-454 ENYLAYCKKVKAG
+454 ENYLTYYNKIKAVI
-467 TDNQYVRLQ
+467 DNQYVRLQ

-497 LEASTQKTNLSNI
+497 LVASTQKTNLSNI
-510 WKLVPVDG
+510 WKLVPVEG
-518 DEVCYRLM
+518 EESYRLM
-526 NANTGTYITNIKNA
+526 NANTGTYITNITKAGENKL
-540 VGATSSTPNPT
+540 NPT
-551 LTDESNSYKFTFT
+551 LTDESNGYKFTFT
-564 LKDEANGNW
+564 LNNETNGNW
-573 NVIDQNNNKLNAEKT
+573 NVIDQNNNKLNAETPT
-588 GPLTINY
+588 GQINY
-595 WTHNDNAGW
+595 WTDNGNAGW
-604 WISKA
+604 WIFKA

-658 SDGGFDAN
+658 SDGGFAAN

-693 RGTSRPITLTDET
+693 RGTNQPITLTDET

-724 FWTPATSL
+724 FWTPAASL

>member
-1 MGKIKHLFLLCML
+1 M
-14 FTLSVITTK
+14 
-23 AQTAVDYQ
+23 
-31 TSAAPSNG
+31 
-39 SFAADTHWFTIRL
+39 
-52 RGTYL
+52 
-57 SVENVDANSYFYSG
+57 
-71 NGFNTINNTIDKGLW
+71 
-86 CVVGDETKGY
+86 
-96 KFYNKSVGPTKVL
+96 
-109 AINYVSSGPNSN
+109 
-121 ALGPNARAK
+121 
-130 MVDASIE
+130 
-137 NATTEGADNWLTTF
+137 
-151 NIHKNEKSFVG
+151 
-162 AFSVSVKGL
+162 
-171 TNYYLN
+171 
-177 QRSPYLA
+177 
-184 FWINPGAKEEEGS
+184 
-197 SFYFYDES
+197 
-205 SYDATTIE
+205 
-213 TAINAAITK
+213 
-222 AQALITTYTGKT
+222 
-234 GGIYQPTEKEFSDF
+234 
-248 SSKISTTTSDYTWDN
+248 
-263 LVSISNTIADF
+263 
-274 KAAIDK
+274 
-280 HTPTVGKRYLIKNNN
+280 
-295 NNRYIVPNI
+295 
-304 IPGSALNVQ
+304 
-313 TGDITK
+313 
-319 DAVWTLE
+319 
-326 AGDTEG
+326 
-332 TYKLKNAWSGLYING
+332 KNAWSGLYING

>member
-31 TSAAPSNG
+31 TSTAPSKG

-109 AINYVSSGPNSN
+109 AINYVSSGPNENSK
-121 ALGPNARAK
+121 GPDARAK

-151 NIHKNEKSFVG
+151 NIHKNVTSNVG

-171 TNYYLN
+171 TDYYLN
-177 QRSPYLA
+177 QRPPYLA
-184 FWINPGAKEEEGS
+184 FWISSGANEEVGS

-205 SYDATTIE
+205 SYDASTIE

-222 AQALITTYTGKT
+222 AQTLITTYTGKT
-234 GGIYQPTEKEFSDF
+234 GGIYQPTAGELSNF
-248 SSKISTTTSDYTWDN
+248 SSKIPTTTSDYTWDN
-263 LVSISNTIADF
+263 LVSISNAIADF

-295 NNRYIVPNI
+295 NSNYIVPNI

-313 TGDITK
+313 TGAITK
-319 DAVWTLE
+319 DAIWTLE

-347 VKANKT
+347 VKANTT

-367 TVAIGTGSYDLDI
+367 AVAIGTGSYDLDI

-393 LILWAAFA
+393 LILWSAFA

-526 NANTGTYITNIKNA
+526 NANTGTYITNITKAGENK
-540 VGATSSTPNPT
+540 PNPT
-551 LTDESNSYKFTFT
+551 LTDESNGYKFTFT
-564 LKDEANGNW
+564 LKDEANGKW

-588 GPLTINY
+588 GEINY
-595 WTHNDNAGW
+595 WTDGGNAGW
-604 WISKA
+604 WIFKA

-658 SDGGFDAN
+658 SDGGFAAK

-693 RGTSRPITLTDET
+693 SGTNQPITLTDET

-717 GAENTVG
+717 EANTIG
-724 FWTPATSL
+724 FWTPAASL

>member
-31 TSAAPSNG
+31 TSAAPSNS
-39 SFAADTHWFTIRL
+39 SFAADTHWFTIYL

-57 SVENVDANSYFYSG
+57 SVENVDANSYLYGG

-109 AINYVSSGPNSN
+109 AINYVNGDTGG
-121 ALGPNARAK
+121 AARAK
-130 MVDASIE
+130 MVDASTE
-137 NATTEGADNWLTTF
+137 NATTGGADNWLTTF
-151 NIHKNEKSFVG
+151 NLYKNVTSNVG
-162 AFSVSVKGL
+162 AYSVSVKGL

-177 QRSPYLA
+177 QRGSYLA
-184 FWINPGAKEEEGS
+184 FWISPKAKEEVGS
-197 SFYFYDES
+197 AFYFYDKS
-205 SYDATTIE
+205 SYV
-213 TAINAAITK
+213 K
-222 AQALITTYTGKT
+222 PAQALVTTYTGKT
-234 GGIYQPTEKEFSDF
+234 GGIYQPTAEELSDF
-248 SSKISTTTSDYTWDN
+248 SSKIPTDYTWEN
-263 LVSISNTIADF
+263 LASVWTSVNNEIATF

-280 HTPTVGKRYLIKNNN
+280 HTPTIGKRYLIKNNY
-295 NNRYIVPNI
+295 NNRYIVPNGI
-304 IPGSALNVQ
+304 SGWALNVQ

-319 DAVWTLE
+319 DAIWTLE
-326 AGDTEG
+326 AGTTEG

-347 VKANKT
+347 VKVNTT

-362 NVYDN
+362 NVYNN
-367 TVAIGTGSYDLDI
+367 TVAIGTGSYEE
-380 DSQHTWLQGNHDP
+380 SQYTWLHGNHDP
-393 LILWAAFA
+393 IILWTASA
-401 GASRWTLT
+401 GSSRWTFT
-409 EVSDADFNNYA
+409 EVSDADFNTYA
-420 ALPNSYIST
+420 PLPNSYIST
-429 LVNKNFLGVDGVATE
+429 LENRNIFGIDVATE
-444 KEALQ
+444 KAAWQ
-449 NNPTY
+449 SNPTY
-454 ENYLAYCKKVKAG
+454 ENYLTYYNKFKAG

-476 CAKSGNNRFMGLN
+476 CAKSDNDRFMGLN
-489 DAHTEVNA
+489 DAHTEANA
-497 LEASTQKTNLSNI
+497 LVASTQKTNLSNI
-510 WKLVPVDG
+510 WKLVPVEG
-518 DEVCYRLM
+518 EESYKLK
-526 NANTGTYITNIKNA
+526 NANTGTYITNIQNA
-540 VGATSSTPNPT
+540 DDKQNKSNPT
-551 LTDESNSYKFTFT
+551 LTDYSNGYKFTFT
-564 LKDEANGNW
+564 LKNETNGNW
-573 NVIDQNNNKLNAEKT
+573 NVIDQNNNKLNAET
-588 GPLTINY
+588 DGRINY
-595 WTHNDNAGW
+595 WTSDQNAGW
-604 WISKA
+604 RISKA

-616 HELGDASYASLY
+616 HESGDASYASLY

-658 SDGGFDAN
+658 SDGGFAAN

-685 ENTNKSLL
+685 ENPNKSLL
-693 RGTSRPITLTDET
+693 CGTNQPITLTDET

>member
-1 MGKIKHLFLLCML
+1 MSKIKHLFLLCML

-31 TSAAPSNG
+31 TSAAPSNS
-39 SFAADTHWFTIRL
+39 SFAADTHWFTIYL

-57 SVENVDANSYFYSG
+57 SVENVDADSYLYGG

-96 KFYNKSVGPTKVL
+96 KFYNKSIGPTKVL
-109 AINYVSSGPNSN
+109 AINYVSYDRNTEG
-121 ALGPNARAK
+121 GGARAK

-151 NIHKNEKSFVG
+151 NIHKNTGGECVG

-184 FWINPGAKEEEGS
+184 FWISPSANEEVGS
-197 SFYFYDES
+197 SFYFYDKS
-205 SYDATTIE
+205 SYDASTIE
-213 TAINAAITK
+213 TAINAAKTK
-222 AQALITTYTGKT
+222 AQNLINTYTGKT
-234 GGIYQPTEKEFSDF
+234 GGIYQPTAEELSVF
-248 SSKISTTTSDYTWDN
+248 SSKIPTTTTNSWDN
-263 LVSISNTIADF
+263 MVSISNEIATF

-280 HTPTVGKRYLIKNNN
+280 HIPTIGKRYLIKNNN
-295 NNRYIVPNI
+295 NSNYIVPNI

-313 TGDITK
+313 TGAITK
-319 DAVWTLE
+319 DAIWTLE

-380 DSQHTWLQGNHDP
+380 DSQRTWLQGNHDP
-393 LILWAAFA
+393 LILWSAFA

-409 EVSDADFNNYA
+409 EVSDANFNTYA
-420 ALPNSYIST
+420 PLPNSYIST

-444 KEALQ
+444 KEALR

-476 CAKSGNNRFMGLN
+476 CAKSDNNRFMGLN

-497 LEASTQKTNLSNI
+497 LEASTPKTNLSNI

-518 DEVCYRLM
+518 EEVCYRLM

-551 LTDESNSYKFTFT
+551 LTDESNGYKFTFT

-604 WISKA
+604 RISKA

-685 ENTNKSLL
+685 ENKNTSLL
-693 RGTSRPITLTDET
+693 RGTSQPITLTDET

>member
-31 TSAAPSNG
+31 TSTAPSNG
-39 SFAADTHWFTIRL
+39 SFAEDTHWFTIRL

-57 SVENVDANSYFYSG
+57 SVENADNNSYFYSG
-71 NGFNTINNTIDKGLW
+71 NSFNTIDNTIDKGLW
-86 CVVGDETKGY
+86 CIVGDETKGY

-109 AINYVSSGPNSN
+109 AINYVSTGPKSD
-121 ALGPNARAK
+121 ALGPDARAK

-151 NIHKNEKSFVG
+151 NIHKNETKNIG

-177 QRSPYLA
+177 QRNPYLA
-184 FWINPGAKEEEGS
+184 FWINPGAKEDLGS

-205 SYDATTIE
+205 SYDASTIE
-213 TAINAAITK
+213 TAINAAKTK
-222 AQALITTYTGKT
+222 AGNLVTTYTGKT
-234 GGIYQPTEKEFSDF
+234 GGIYQPTADEFSAL
-248 SSKISTTTSDYTWDN
+248 SSKIPTDYTWDN
-263 LVSISNTIADF
+263 LVSLSNAISNF

-280 HTPTVGKRYLIKNNN
+280 HTPIVGKRYLIKNSHNSN
-295 NNRYIVPNI
+295 YIVPNI
-304 IPGSALNVQ
+304 IPGSALLNVQ

-319 DAVWTLE
+319 AAVWTLE
-326 AGDTEG
+326 AGATEG

-347 VKANKT
+347 VKANTT

-362 NVYDN
+362 NVYNN
-367 TVAIGTGSYDLDI
+367 TVAIGTGSYE
-380 DSQHTWLQGNHDP
+380 DSQHTWLHGNQDP
-393 LILWAAFA
+393 TIILWSASA

-420 ALPNSYIST
+420 ALPNS
-429 LVNKNFLGVDGVATE
+429 LVNKNFLGVDVATE
-444 KEALQ
+444 KAAFQ
-449 NNPTY
+449 SNPTY
-454 ENYLAYCKKVKAG
+454 ENYLTYYNKVKAG

-476 CAKSGNNRFMGLN
+476 CAKGNQRFMGLN
-489 DAHTEVNA
+489 DAHTEANA
-497 LEASTQKTNLSNI
+497 LVASTQKTNLSNI

-518 DEVCYRLM
+518 EEFCYKLM
-526 NANTGTYITNIKNA
+526 NANTGTYITNIQNA
-540 VGATSSTPNPT
+540 VNGANRPNPT
-551 LTDESNSYKFTFT
+551 LTNESSGYKFTFT
-564 LKDEANGNW
+564 LKNETNGNW
-573 NVIDQNNNKLNAEKT
+573 NVIDQNNNKLNAE
-588 GPLTINY
+588 GDGRINY
-595 WTHNDNAGW
+595 WTDGGNAGW
-604 WISKA
+604 WIFKA

-645 NAAVNNTL
+645 NTAVNNTL

-693 RGTSRPITLTDET
+693 RGTSQPITLTDET

-724 FWTPATSL
+724 FWTPAASL

-738 RAYYLNEGGQQAV
+738 RAFYKNEGGQQAV

>member
-31 TSAAPSNG
+31 TSTAPSKG

-109 AINYVSSGPNSN
+109 AINYVSSGPNENSK
-121 ALGPNARAK
+121 GPDARAK

-151 NIHKNEKSFVG
+151 NIHKNVTSNVG

-171 TNYYLN
+171 TDYYLN
-177 QRSPYLA
+177 QRPPYLA
-184 FWINPGAKEEEGS
+184 FWISSGANEEVGS

-205 SYDATTIE
+205 SYDASTIE

-222 AQALITTYTGKT
+222 AQTLITTYTGKT
-234 GGIYQPTEKEFSDF
+234 GGIYQPTAGELSNF
-248 SSKISTTTSDYTWDN
+248 SSKIPTTTSDYTWDN

-274 KAAIDK
+274 KATIDK
-280 HTPTVGKRYLIKNNN
+280 HTPTVGKRYLIKNSHNN
-295 NNRYIVPNI
+295 KYIVPNI

-326 AGDTEG
+326 VGGTEG
-332 TYKLKNAWSGLYING
+332 TYKLRNAWSGLYING
-347 VKANKT
+347 VKANTT

-362 NVYDN
+362 NVYNN

-380 DSQHTWLQGNHDP
+380 DSQHTWIHGNQDP
-393 LILWAAFA
+393 LILWSASA
-401 GASRWTLT
+401 GASRWTFT
-409 EVSDADFNNYA
+409 EVSDADFNTYA
-420 ALPNSYIST
+420 ALPNSHIST

-467 TDNQYVRLQ
+467 TDYQYVRLQ
-476 CAKSGNNRFMGLN
+476 CAKGNQRFMGLN
-489 DAHTEVNA
+489 DAYTEVNA

-518 DEVCYRLM
+518 EEVCYRLM
-526 NANTGTYITNIKNA
+526 NANTGTYITNITKA
-540 VGATSSTPNPT
+540 GEDKPNPT
-551 LTDESNSYKFTFT
+551 LTDESNGYKFTFT
-564 LKDEANGNW
+564 LKDEANGKW

-588 GPLTINY
+588 GEINY
-595 WTHNDNAGW
+595 WTDNGNAGW
-604 WISKA
+604 WIFKA

-616 HELGDASYASLY
+616 HESGDASYASLY

-658 SDGGFDAN
+658 SDGGFADN

-693 RGTSRPITLTDET
+693 RGTSQPITLTDET

>member
-31 TSAAPSNG
+31 TSTAPSNG
-39 SFAADTHWFTIRL
+39 SFAADTHWFTICL
-52 RGTYL
+52 RGTFL
-57 SVENVDANSYFYSG
+57 SVENADNNSYLYSG
-71 NGFNTINNTIDKGLW
+71 NGFKTINNTIDKGLW

-130 MVDASIE
+130 MVDASTE
-137 NATTEGADNWLTTF
+137 NATTEGADNWLTSF
-151 NIHKNEKSFVG
+151 NIHKNETKNVG

-184 FWINPGAKEEEGS
+184 FWINSGAKEDEGS
-197 SFYFYDES
+197 SFYFYDRN
-205 SYDATTIE
+205 SYDATAIE
-213 TAINAAITK
+213 EAIRG
-222 AQALITTYTGKT
+222 AQTLVATYTGKT
-234 GGIYQPTEKEFSDF
+234 GGIYQPTADELSAF
-248 SSKISTTTSDYTWDN
+248 SSKIPTDYTWDN
-263 LVSISNTIADF
+263 LVLINNEKATF

-280 HTPTVGKRYLIKNNN
+280 HTPTIGKRYLIKNNY

-326 AGDTEG
+326 AGATEG

-347 VKANKT
+347 VKANTT

-367 TVAIGTGSYDLDI
+367 TVAIGTGLYDFDI
-380 DSQHTWLQGNHDP
+380 ESQRTWLQGNHDP
-393 LILWAAFA
+393 LILWSAMA

-429 LVNKNFLGVDGVATE
+429 LVNKNFLGVDVATE
-444 KEALQ
+444 KEAFQ
-449 NNPTY
+449 SNPTY
-454 ENYLAYCKKVKAG
+454 ENYLTYYNKVKAG

-476 CAKSGNNRFMGLN
+476 CAKGNQRFMGLN
-489 DAHTEVNA
+489 DAHTEANA

-510 WKLVPVDG
+510 WKLVPVEG
-518 DEVCYRLM
+518 EESYKLM
-526 NANTGTYITNIKNA
+526 NANTGTYITNIQNA
-540 VGATSSTPNPT
+540 VNGENRPNPT
-551 LTDESNSYKFTFT
+551 LTDESHGYKFTFT
-564 LKDEANGNW
+564 LKNETNGNW
-573 NVIDQNNNKLNAEKT
+573 NVIDQNNNQLNAET
-588 GPLTINY
+588 DGRINY
-595 WTHNDNAGW
+595 WTDGGNAGW
-604 WISKA
+604 WIFKA

-616 HELGDASYASLY
+616 HESGDASYASLY

-685 ENTNKSLL
+685 ENTNTSLL
-693 RGTSRPITLTDET
+693 RGTNRPITLTDET

-717 GAENTVG
+717 EANTIG
-724 FWTPATSL
+724 FWTPAASL

>member
-31 TSAAPSNG
+31 TSTAPSNG
-39 SFAADTHWFTIRL
+39 SFAADTHWFTICL
-52 RGTYL
+52 RGTFL
-57 SVENVDANSYFYSG
+57 SVENADNNSYLYSG
-71 NGFNTINNTIDKGLW
+71 NGFKTINNTIDKGLW

-109 AINYVSSGPNSN
+109 AINYVSTGPKPE

-130 MVDASIE
+130 MVDASTE

-151 NIHKNEKSFVG
+151 NIHKNVTSNVG

-184 FWINPGAKEEEGS
+184 FWINSGAKEKEGS
-197 SFYFYDES
+197 SFYFYDRN
-205 SYDATTIE
+205 SYDATAIE
-213 TAINAAITK
+213 EAIRG
-222 AQALITTYTGKT
+222 AQTLVATYTGKT
-234 GGIYQPTEKEFSDF
+234 GGIYQPTADELSAF
-248 SSKISTTTSDYTWDN
+248 SSKIPTDYTWDN
-263 LVSISNTIADF
+263 LVLINNEKATF

-280 HTPTVGKRYLIKNNN
+280 HTPTIGKRYLIKNNHTN
-295 NNRYIVPNI
+295 KYIVPNI

-326 AGDTEG
+326 AGETEG
-332 TYKLKNAWSGLYING
+332 TYKLKNSWSGLYING
-347 VKANKT
+347 VKANMT

-362 NVYDN
+362 NVYNN
-367 TVAIGTGSYDLDI
+367 TVAIGTGSYDSE
-380 DSQHTWLQGNHDP
+380 SQQTWLHANADP
-393 LILWAAFA
+393 FIILWSASA
-401 GASRWTLT
+401 GASRWTFT
-409 EVSDADFNNYA
+409 EVSDDDFNTYA

-429 LVNKNFLGVDGVATE
+429 LVNNAKNFLGVGVTE
-444 KEALQ
+444 KETFQ

-454 ENYLAYCKKVKAG
+454 ENYLTYYNKVKAG

-476 CAKSGNNRFMGLN
+476 CAKTGYGGNDRFMGLN
-489 DAHTEVNA
+489 DAYTEANS

-518 DEVCYRLM
+518 EEFCYKLM
-526 NANTGTYITNIKNA
+526 NANTGTYITNIQNAEDGKNR
-540 VGATSSTPNPT
+540 PNPT
-551 LTDESNSYKFTFT
+551 LTDEKSNGYKFTFT
-564 LKDEANGNW
+564 LKDETNGKW
-573 NVIDQNNNKLNAEKT
+573 NVIDQNNNKLNAE
-588 GPLTINY
+588 GDGRINY
-595 WTHNDNAGW
+595 WTNGGNDGW
-604 WISKA
+604 WIFKA

-616 HELGDASYASLY
+616 HESGDASYASLY
-628 LPYSISAVSNAE
+628 LPYSISAVSSNAE

-658 SDGGFDAN
+658 SDGGFAAN

-724 FWTPATSL
+724 FWTPATLL

>member
-31 TSAAPSNG
+31 TSTAPSNG
-39 SFAADTHWFTIRL
+39 SFAEDTHWFTIYL

-57 SVENVDANSYFYSG
+57 SVENVDADSYLYGGNS
-71 NGFNTINNTIDKGLW
+71 FNTINNTIDKGLW

-96 KFYNKSVGPTKVL
+96 KFYNKSIGPTKVL
-109 AINYVSSGPNSN
+109 AINYVSDDTG
-121 ALGPNARAK
+121 GKARAK
-130 MVDASIE
+130 MVDASTE
-137 NATTEGADNWLTTF
+137 NATTKGADNWLTTF
-151 NIHKNEKSFVG
+151 DLYKNVGGDCVG

-177 QRSPYLA
+177 QRGSYLA
-184 FWINPGAKEEEGS
+184 FWISEKAKEEVGS
-197 SFYFYDES
+197 AFYFYDKS
-205 SYDATTIE
+205 SYVGPAKT
-213 TAINAAITK
+213 
-222 AQALITTYTGKT
+222 LVTTYTGKT
-234 GGIYQPTEKEFSDF
+234 GGIYQPTAEELSDF
-248 SSKISTTTSDYTWDN
+248 SSKIPTDYTWDN
-263 LVSISNTIADF
+263 LSSVWTSVNNAIADF

-280 HTPTVGKRYLIKNNN
+280 HTPTVGKRYLIKNSHNSK
-295 NNRYIVPNI
+295 YIVPNI

-326 AGDTEG
+326 AGATEG

-347 VKANKT
+347 VKANTT
-353 GTDLKVITA
+353 GTDLKVVTA
-362 NVYDN
+362 NVYNN
-367 TVAIGTGSYDLDI
+367 TVAIGTGTYEE
-380 DSQHTWLQGNHDP
+380 SQQTWLHGNQDP
-393 LILWAAFA
+393 LILWTASA
-401 GASRWTLT
+401 GASRWTFT
-409 EVSDADFNNYA
+409 EVSDADFNTYA

-429 LVNKNFLGVDGVATE
+429 LVNNAKNFLGVDVAAE
-444 KEALQ
+444 KAAFQ
-449 NNPTY
+449 SNPTY
-454 ENYLAYCKKVKAG
+454 ENYLTYYNKVKAG

-476 CAKSGNNRFMGLN
+476 CAKSGNNCFMGLN
-489 DAHTEVNA
+489 DAYTEANA
-497 LEASTQKTNLSNI
+497 LVASTQKTNLSNI
-510 WKLVPVDG
+510 WKLVPVEG
-518 DEVCYRLM
+518 EEFCYKLM
-526 NANTGTYITNIKNA
+526 NANTGTYITNIQNA
-540 VGATSSTPNPT
+540 VNGANNPNPT
-551 LTDESNSYKFTFT
+551 LTDESNGYKFTFT
-564 LKDEANGNW
+564 LKNETNGNW
-573 NVIDQNNNKLNAEKT
+573 NVIDQNNNQLNAET
-588 GPLTINY
+588 DGRINY
-595 WTHNDNAGW
+595 WTHGGNDGW
-604 WISKA
+604 WIFKA

-658 SDGGFDAN
+658 SDGGFAAN

-685 ENTNKSLL
+685 ENTNTSLL

-724 FWTPATSL
+724 FWTPVASL

-738 RAYYLNEGGQQAV
+738 RAFYKNEGGQQAV

>member
-1 MGKIKHLFLLCML
+1 MGKIKHLFLLCTL

-31 TSAAPSNG
+31 TSTAPSNG
-39 SFAADTHWFTIRL
+39 SFAADTHWFTIYL

-57 SVENVDANSYFYSG
+57 SVENVDADSYLYGG

-96 KFYNKSVGPTKVL
+96 KFYNKSIGPTKVL
-109 AINYVSSGPNSN
+109 AINYVSDDTGG
-121 ALGPNARAK
+121 AARAK
-130 MVDASIE
+130 MVDASTE
-137 NATTEGADNWLTTF
+137 NATTGGADNWLTTF
-151 NIHKNEKSFVG
+151 NLYKNVTSNVG
-162 AFSVSVKGL
+162 AYSVSVKGL

-177 QRSPYLA
+177 QRGSYLA
-184 FWINPGAKEEEGS
+184 FWINPKAKEEVGS
-197 SFYFYDES
+197 SFYFYDKS
-205 SYDATTIE
+205 SYVGPAKT
-213 TAINAAITK
+213 
-222 AQALITTYTGKT
+222 LVTTYTGKT
-234 GGIYQPTEKEFSDF
+234 GGIYQPTEEELSVF
-248 SSKISTTTSDYTWDN
+248 SSKIPTDYTWDN
-263 LVSISNTIADF
+263 LASVWTSVNNAIATF

-280 HTPTVGKRYLIKNNN
+280 HTPTIGKRYLIKNSHNSK
-295 NNRYIVPNI
+295 YIVPNI

-347 VKANKT
+347 VKANTT
-353 GTDLKVITA
+353 GTDLKVVTA
-362 NVYDN
+362 NVYNN
-367 TVAIGTGSYDLDI
+367 TVAIGTGTYEE
-380 DSQHTWLQGNHDP
+380 SQQTWLHGNQDP
-393 LILWAAFA
+393 LILWSAFA

-409 EVSDADFNNYA
+409 EVSDDDFNNYA

-429 LVNKNFLGVDGVATE
+429 LVNNAKNFLGVGVTE
-444 KEALQ
+444 KETFQ

-454 ENYLAYCKKVKAG
+454 ENYLTYYNKVKAG

-476 CAKSGNNRFMGLN
+476 CAKSDNNRFMGLN
-489 DAHTEVNA
+489 DAHTEVNS
-497 LEASTQKTNLSNI
+497 LVASTQKTNLSNI

-518 DEVCYRLM
+518 ENFCYKLM

-540 VGATSSTPNPT
+540 NDGNSMPNPT
-551 LTDESNSYKFTFT
+551 LTDESNGYKFTFT
-564 LKDEANGNW
+564 LKNETNGNW
-573 NVIDQNNNKLNAEKT
+573 NVIDQNNNKLNAET
-588 GPLTINY
+588 DSRNRINY
-595 WTHNDNAGW
+595 WTDNRNDGW
-604 WISKA
+604 WIFKA

-658 SDGGFDAN
+658 SDGGFADN

-717 GAENTVG
+717 GVENTVG
-724 FWTPATSL
+724 FWTPAISL

>member
-31 TSAAPSNG
+31 TSAAPSNS
-39 SFAADTHWFTIRL
+39 SFAADTHWFTIYL

-57 SVENVDANSYFYSG
+57 SVENVDANSYLYGG
-71 NGFNTINNTIDKGLW
+71 NGFNIINNTIDKGLW

-109 AINYVSSGPNSN
+109 AINYVNGDT
-121 ALGPNARAK
+121 GGDARAK
-130 MVDASIE
+130 MVDASTE
-137 NATTEGADNWLTTF
+137 NATTGGADNWLTTF
-151 NIHKNEKSFVG
+151 NIHKNVTSNVG

-177 QRSPYLA
+177 QRGSYLA
-184 FWINPGAKEEEGS
+184 FWISPKAKEEVGS
-197 SFYFYDES
+197 AFYFYDKS
-205 SYDATTIE
+205 SYV
-213 TAINAAITK
+213 K
-222 AQALITTYTGKT
+222 PAQALVTTYKGKT
-234 GGIYQPTEKEFSDF
+234 GGIYQPTAEELSDF
-248 SSKISTTTSDYTWDN
+248 SSKIPTDYTWDN
-263 LVSISNTIADF
+263 LASVWTSVNNAIATF

-280 HTPTVGKRYLIKNNN
+280 HTPTIGKRYLIKNSHNSK
-295 NNRYIVPNI
+295 YIVPNI

-326 AGDTEG
+326 AGATEG

-347 VKANKT
+347 VKANTT
-353 GTDLKVITA
+353 GTDLKVVTA
-362 NVYDN
+362 NVYNN
-367 TVAIGTGSYDLDI
+367 TVAIGTGTYEE
-380 DSQHTWLQGNHDP
+380 SQQTWLHGNQDP
-393 LILWAAFA
+393 LILWTASA
-401 GASRWTLT
+401 GASRWTFT
-409 EVSDADFNNYA
+409 EVSDDDFNNYA
-420 ALPNSYIST
+420 ALPNSHISA
-429 LVNKNFLGVDGVATE
+429 LVNKNFLGVDVDVATE
-444 KEALQ
+444 KAALQ

-454 ENYLAYCKKVKAG
+454 ENYLTYYNKIKAVI
-467 TDNQYVRLQ
+467 DNQYVRLQ

-497 LEASTQKTNLSNI
+497 LVASTQKNNLSNI
-510 WKLVPVDG
+510 WKLVPVEG
-518 DEVCYRLM
+518 EESYRLM
-526 NANTGTYITNIKNA
+526 NANTGTYITNITKAGENK
-540 VGATSSTPNPT
+540 PNPT
-551 LTDESNSYKFTFT
+551 LTDESNGYKFTFT
-564 LKDEANGNW
+564 LNNETNGNW
-573 NVIDQNNNKLNAEKT
+573 NVIDQNNNKLNAETPT
-588 GPLTINY
+588 GQINY
-595 WTHNDNAGW
+595 WTDNGNAGW
-604 WISKA
+604 WIFKA

-658 SDGGFDAN
+658 SDGGFAAN

-693 RGTSRPITLTDET
+693 RGTSQPITLTDET

-724 FWTPATSL
+724 FWTPATLL

>member
-14 FTLSVITTK
+14 FTFSVITTK
-23 AQTAVDYQ
+23 AQTPVDYQ
-31 TSAAPSNG
+31 TSTAPSAG
-39 SFAADTHWFTIRL
+39 SFAADTHWFTIYL

-57 SVENVDANSYFYSG
+57 SVENVDANSYLYGG

-109 AINYVSSGPNSN
+109 AINYVNGDTGG
-121 ALGPNARAK
+121 AARAK
-130 MVDASIE
+130 MVDASTE
-137 NATTEGADNWLTTF
+137 NATTGGADNWLTTF
-151 NIHKNEKSFVG
+151 NIHKNVTSNVG

-177 QRSPYLA
+177 QRGSYLA
-184 FWINPGAKEEEGS
+184 FWINPKAKEEVGS
-197 SFYFYDES
+197 SFYFYDKS
-205 SYDATTIE
+205 SYV
-213 TAINAAITK
+213 K
-222 AQALITTYTGKT
+222 PAQALVTTYTGKT
-234 GGIYQPTEKEFSDF
+234 GGIYQPTAEELSAF
-248 SSKISTTTSDYTWDN
+248 SSKIPTDYTWDN
-263 LVSISNTIADF
+263 LASVWTSVNNAIATF

-280 HTPTVGKRYLIKNNN
+280 HTPTIGKRYLIKNSHNSK
-295 NNRYIVPNI
+295 YIVPNI

-326 AGDTEG
+326 AGATEG

-347 VKANKT
+347 VKANTT

-362 NVYDN
+362 NVYNN
-367 TVAIGTGSYDLDI
+367 TVAIGTGTYEE
-380 DSQHTWLQGNHDP
+380 SQQTWLHGNQDP
-393 LILWAAFA
+393 LILWTASA
-401 GASRWTLT
+401 GASRWTFT
-409 EVSDADFNNYA
+409 EVSDDDFNNYA
-420 ALPNSYIST
+420 ALPNSHISA
-429 LVNKNFLGVDGVATE
+429 LVNKNFLGVDVDVATE
-444 KEALQ
+444 KAALQ

-454 ENYLAYCKKVKAG
+454 ENYLTYYNKIKAVI
-467 TDNQYVRLQ
+467 DNQYVRLQ

-497 LEASTQKTNLSNI
+497 LVASTQKNNLSNI
-510 WKLVPVDG
+510 WKLVPVEG
-518 DEVCYRLM
+518 EESYRLM
-526 NANTGTYITNIKNA
+526 NANTGTYITNITKAGENK
-540 VGATSSTPNPT
+540 PNPT
-551 LTDESNSYKFTFT
+551 LTDESNGYKFTFT
-564 LKDEANGNW
+564 LNNETNGNW
-573 NVIDQNNNKLNAEKT
+573 NVIDQNNNKLNAET
-588 GPLTINY
+588 PSGQINY
-595 WTHNDNAGW
+595 WTDNGNAGW
-604 WISKA
+604 WIFKA

-658 SDGGFDAN
+658 SDGGFAAN

-685 ENTNKSLL
+685 ENTNTSLL

-717 GAENTVG
+717 EANTIG
-724 FWTPATSL
+724 FWTPAASL

-738 RAYYLNEGGQQAV
+738 RAFYLNEGGQQAV

>member
-23 AQTAVDYQ
+23 AQTPVDYQ
-31 TSAAPSNG
+31 TSTAPSNG

-57 SVENVDANSYFYSG
+57 SVENADNNSYFYSG
-71 NGFNTINNTIDKGLW
+71 NGFNTIDNTIDKGLW

-109 AINYVSSGPNSN
+109 AINYVSTGPKSD
-121 ALGPNARAK
+121 ALGPDARAK
-130 MVDASIE
+130 MVDASTE

-151 NIHKNEKSFVG
+151 NIHKNVTSNVG

-184 FWINPGAKEEEGS
+184 FWINSGAKEDEGS
-197 SFYFYDES
+197 SFYFYDRN
-205 SYDATTIE
+205 SYDATAIE
-213 TAINAAITK
+213 EAIRG
-222 AQALITTYTGKT
+222 AQTLVATYTGKT
-234 GGIYQPTEKEFSDF
+234 GGIYQPTADELSAF
-248 SSKISTTTSDYTWDN
+248 SSKIPTDYTWDN
-263 LVSISNTIADF
+263 LVLINNEKATF

-280 HTPTVGKRYLIKNNN
+280 HTPTIGKRYLIKNNY

-326 AGDTEG
+326 AGATEG

-347 VKANKT
+347 VKANTT

-367 TVAIGTGSYDLDI
+367 TVAIGTGLYDFDI
-380 DSQHTWLQGNHDP
+380 ESQRTWLQGNHDP
-393 LILWAAFA
+393 LILWSAMA

-476 CAKSGNNRFMGLN
+476 CAKGNQRFMGLN
-489 DAHTEVNA
+489 DAHTEANA
-497 LEASTQKTNLSNI
+497 LVASTQKTNLSNI

-518 DEVCYRLM
+518 EEFCYKLM
-526 NANTGTYITNIKNA
+526 NANTGTYITNIQNA
-540 VGATSSTPNPT
+540 VNGENRPNPT
-551 LTDESNSYKFTFT
+551 LTDESNGYKFTFT
-564 LKDEANGNW
+564 LKNETNGNW
-573 NVIDQNNNKLNAEKT
+573 SVIDQNNNQLNAET
-588 GPLTINY
+588 DGRINY
-595 WTHNDNAGW
+595 WTDGGNAGW
-604 WISKA
+604 WIFKA

-658 SDGGFDAN
+658 SDGGFAAN

-685 ENTNKSLL
+685 ENTNTSLL

-724 FWTPATSL
+724 FWTPAASL

>member
-31 TSAAPSNG
+31 TSTAPSNG
-39 SFAADTHWFTIRL
+39 SFAADTHWFTICL

-57 SVENVDANSYFYSG
+57 SVENADNNSYLYSG

-109 AINYVSSGPNSN
+109 AINYVSSGPNENSK
-121 ALGPNARAK
+121 GPDARAK

-151 NIHKNEKSFVG
+151 NIHKNVTSNVG

-171 TNYYLN
+171 TDYYLN
-177 QRSPYLA
+177 QRPPYLA
-184 FWINPGAKEEEGS
+184 FWISSGANEEVGS

-205 SYDATTIE
+205 SYDASTIE

-222 AQALITTYTGKT
+222 AQTLITTYTGKT
-234 GGIYQPTEKEFSDF
+234 GGIYQPTAGELSNF
-248 SSKISTTTSDYTWDN
+248 SSKIPTTTSDYTWDN

-280 HTPTVGKRYLIKNNN
+280 HTPTVGKRYLIKNSHNN
-295 NNRYIVPNI
+295 KYIVPNI

-326 AGDTEG
+326 VGGTEG
-332 TYKLKNAWSGLYING
+332 TYKLRNAWSGLYING
-347 VKANKT
+347 VKANTT

-362 NVYDN
+362 NVYNN

-380 DSQHTWLQGNHDP
+380 DSQHTWIHGNQDP
-393 LILWAAFA
+393 LILWSASA
-401 GASRWTLT
+401 GASRWTFT
-409 EVSDADFNNYA
+409 EVSDADFNTYA
-420 ALPNSYIST
+420 ALPNSHIST

-476 CAKSGNNRFMGLN
+476 CAKGNQRFMGLN
-489 DAHTEVNA
+489 DAYTEVNA

-518 DEVCYRLM
+518 EEVCYRLM
-526 NANTGTYITNIKNA
+526 NANTGTYITNITKA
-540 VGATSSTPNPT
+540 GEDKPNPT
-551 LTDESNSYKFTFT
+551 LTDESNGYKFTFT
-564 LKDEANGNW
+564 LKDEANGKW

-588 GPLTINY
+588 GEINY
-595 WTHNDNAGW
+595 WTDNGNAGW
-604 WISKA
+604 WIFKA

-616 HELGDASYASLY
+616 HESGDASYASLY

-658 SDGGFDAN
+658 SDGGFAAN

>member
-31 TSAAPSNG
+31 TSTAPSNG
-39 SFAADTHWFTIRL
+39 SFAADTHWFTICL
-52 RGTYL
+52 RNTYL
-57 SVENVDANSYFYSG
+57 SVENADNNSYLYSG
-71 NGFNTINNTIDKGLW
+71 NDFNTINNIIDKGLW
-86 CVVGDETKGY
+86 CVVGDNTKGY

-109 AINYVSSGPNSN
+109 AINYVSTGPKPE
-121 ALGPNARAK
+121 ALGPDARAK

-151 NIHKNEKSFVG
+151 NIHKNVTSNVG

-171 TNYYLN
+171 TDYYLN

-184 FWINPGAKEEEGS
+184 FWINTGAEEDLGS

-205 SYDATTIE
+205 SYDIE

-222 AQALITTYTGKT
+222 AQTLITTYTGKT
-234 GGIYQPTEKEFSDF
+234 GGIYQPTAEELRDF
-248 SSKISTTTSDYTWDN
+248 SSKIPTTTSDYTWDN
-263 LVSISNTIADF
+263 LASINNTIADF

-280 HTPTVGKRYLIKNNN
+280 HTPTVGKRYLIKNNY

-304 IPGSALNVQ
+304 IPGSVLNVQ

-326 AGDTEG
+326 AGETEG

-353 GTDLKVITA
+353 GTDLKVVTA

-367 TVAIGTGSYDLDI
+367 TVAIGTGLYDFDI
-380 DSQHTWLQGNHDP
+380 DSQRTWLHANADP
-393 LILWAAFA
+393 LILWSAFA
-401 GASRWTLT
+401 GSSRWTFT
-409 EVSDADFNNYA
+409 EVSDADFNAYA

-429 LVNKNFLGVDGVATE
+429 LVNNAKNFLGVGVTE
-444 KEALQ
+444 KETFQ

-454 ENYLAYCKKVKAG
+454 ENYLTYYNKVKAG

-476 CAKSGNNRFMGLN
+476 CAKGNQRFMGLN
-489 DAHTEVNA
+489 DAHTEANA
-497 LEASTQKTNLSNI
+497 LVASTQKTNLSNI

-518 DEVCYRLM
+518 EEFCYKLM
-526 NANTGTYITNIKNA
+526 NANTGTYITNIQNA
-540 VGATSSTPNPT
+540 VNGENRPNPT
-551 LTDESNSYKFTFT
+551 LTDESHGYKFTFT
-564 LKDEANGNW
+564 LKNETNGNW
-573 NVIDQNNNKLNAEKT
+573 NVIDQNNNKLNAET
-588 GPLTINY
+588 DGRINY
-595 WTHNDNAGW
+595 WTDGGNAGW
-604 WISKA
+604 WIFKA

-616 HELGDASYASLY
+616 HESGDASYASLY

-658 SDGGFDAN
+658 SDGGFAAN

-738 RAYYLNEGGQQAV
+738 RAYYLNEGGQHAV

>member
-31 TSAAPSNG
+31 TSTAPSNG
-39 SFAADTHWFTIRL
+39 SFDADTHWFTIRL
-52 RGTYL
+52 RDAYL
-57 SVENVDANSYFYSG
+57 SVENTDANSYFYSG

-86 CVVGDETKGY
+86 CVVGDEAKGY

-109 AINYVSSGPNSN
+109 AINYVSYDRDTEG
-121 ALGPNARAK
+121 GGARAK

-151 NIHKNEKSFVG
+151 NIHKNTGGECVG

-184 FWINPGAKEEEGS
+184 FWISPSANEEVGS
-197 SFYFYDES
+197 SFYFYDKS
-205 SYDATTIE
+205 SYDASTIE
-213 TAINAAITK
+213 TAINAAKTK
-222 AQALITTYTGKT
+222 AQNLINTYTGKT
-234 GGIYQPTEKEFSDF
+234 GGIYQPTAEELSVF
-248 SSKISTTTSDYTWDN
+248 SSKIPTTTTNSWDN
-263 LVSISNTIADF
+263 MVSISNEIATF

-280 HTPTVGKRYLIKNNN
+280 HIPTIGKRYLIKNNN
-295 NNRYIVPNI
+295 NSNYIVPNI

-313 TGDITK
+313 TGAITK
-319 DAVWTLE
+319 DAIWTLE

-347 VKANKT
+347 VKANTT

-367 TVAIGTGSYDLDI
+367 AVAIGTGSYDLDI

-393 LILWAAFA
+393 LILWSAFA

-551 LTDESNSYKFTFT
+551 LTDESNGYKFTFT
-564 LKDEANGNW
+564 LKDEANDNW

-595 WTHNDNAGW
+595 WTDGSNAGW
-604 WISKA
+604 WIFKA

-685 ENTNKSLL
+685 ENPNKSLL
-693 RGTSRPITLTDET
+693 CGTNQPITLTDET

-738 RAYYLNEGGQQAV
+738 RAFYLNEGGQQAV

>member
-31 TSAAPSNG
+31 TSTAPSNG

-130 MVDASIE
+130 MVDASTE

-151 NIHKNEKSFVG
+151 NIHKNETKNVG

-205 SYDATTIE
+205 SYDASTIE
-213 TAINAAITK
+213 TAINAAKTK
-222 AQALITTYTGKT
+222 AGNLVTTYTGKT
-234 GGIYQPTEKEFSDF
+234 GGIYQPTAEELRVF
-248 SSKISTTTSDYTWDN
+248 SSKIPTTTTNSWDN
-263 LVSISNTIADF
+263 LVSINNAIAGF

-280 HTPTVGKRYLIKNNN
+280 HIPTVGKRYLIKNSHNSK
-295 NNRYIVPNI
+295 YIVPNI

-326 AGDTEG
+326 AGTTEG

-347 VKANKT
+347 VKANTT

-362 NVYDN
+362 NVYNN

-380 DSQHTWLQGNHDP
+380 ASQRTWLHGNQDP
-393 LILWAAFA
+393 LILWSASA
-401 GASRWTLT
+401 GSSRWTFT
-409 EVSDADFNNYA
+409 EVSDADFNTYA

-429 LVNKNFLGVDGVATE
+429 LVNNAKNFLGVGVTE
-444 KEALQ
+444 KETFQ

-454 ENYLAYCKKVKAG
+454 ENYLTYYNKVKAG

-476 CAKSGNNRFMGLN
+476 CAKSDNNRFMGLN
-489 DAHTEVNA
+489 DAHTEVNS
-497 LEASTQKTNLSNI
+497 LVASTQKTNLSNI

-518 DEVCYRLM
+518 ENFCYKLM
-526 NANTGTYITNIKNA
+526 NANTGTYITNIQNA

-551 LTDESNSYKFTFT
+551 LTDESNGYKFTFT
-564 LKDEANGNW
+564 LKNETKGSW
-573 NVIDQNNNKLNAEKT
+573 NVIDQNNNKLNAET
-588 GPLTINY
+588 DSRNRINY
-595 WTHNDNAGW
+595 WTDNLNDGW
-604 WISKA
+604 WIFKA

-658 SDGGFDAN
+658 SDGGFAAN

-685 ENTNKSLL
+685 ENTNTSLL

-724 FWTPATSL
+724 FWTPAASL

-738 RAYYLNEGGQQAV
+738 RAFYLNEGGQQAV